1 MGTSPYHWLIVA
13 ALLAYIWLLFKIAK
27 PKSVSNPVAP
37 IQSSRSRLTVQTVVA
52 WLCAIILGVWTLG
65 LVATSA
71 IRPHAS
77 PGDASGQ
84 ITDLVFELGV
94 PLLFALSIRWT
105 RSVMRTRKVSRM
117 AQP

>member
-1 MGTSPYHWLIVA
+1 MGTSPYYLLIVA
-13 ALLAYIWLLFKIAK
+13 GLLTYLWLLVRIAK
-27 PKSVSNPVAP
+27 PKGVANPVIPA
-37 IQSSRSRLTVQTVVA
+37 QRARLILQTVGA
-52 WLCAIILGVWTLG
+52 WLCAIIFGVWTFA

-77 PGDASGQ
+77 KGDISGQ

-105 RSVMRTRKVSRM
+105 RIVMRTWK
-117 AQP
+117 AFGLAHP